1 METGTR
7 FVHTADW
14 QIGLRANHVPGDHGA
29 AVRLARYDTVK
40 RIADVARDADAFPLT
55 DDLARCARCVFR
67 RPCGRT
73 GG

>member
-40 RIADVARDADAFPLT
+40 RIADVARDAVRIPMQPEL
-55 DDLARCARCVFR
+55 RW
-67 RPCGRT
+67 RP
-73 GG
+73 